1 MFKHGKSHNV
11 GKKNVL
17 YNRYNSMKASCYR
30 PTHSSYKNNG
40 ARGIVVCD
48 LWKNDFMEFYN
59 WAISH
64 GFTNKRVLHRIDRD
78 KEFSSENCR
87 WITYKT
93 KNKLIGNQLPNNKA
107 KLDFYGE
114 IYSIK
119 ELSELLN
126 ISYSKLYYKLTRQ
139 GVGRDLTRIDL
150 SNFDNNFQ
158 TEILKAL
165 TGEFKEI
172 GNFEEFKQEIKNTI
186 KKRKSNGN

>member
-1 MFKHGKSHNV
+1 METIKHYFVPADKIG
-11 GKKNVL
+11 
-17 YNRYNSMKASCYR
+17 
-30 PTHSSYKNNG
+30 
-40 ARGIVVCD
+40 
-48 LWKNDFMEFYN
+48 
-59 WAISH
+59 
-64 GFTNKRVLHRIDRD
+64 RVLCYMKPYD
-78 KEFSSENCR
+78 
-87 WITYKT
+87 YKT
-93 KNKLIGNQLPNNKA
+93 KNKLIGNQLPDNKA

-165 TGEFKEI
+165 TGKFI
-172 GNFEEFKQEIKNTI
+172 YL
-186 KKRKSNGN
+186 NGEKL